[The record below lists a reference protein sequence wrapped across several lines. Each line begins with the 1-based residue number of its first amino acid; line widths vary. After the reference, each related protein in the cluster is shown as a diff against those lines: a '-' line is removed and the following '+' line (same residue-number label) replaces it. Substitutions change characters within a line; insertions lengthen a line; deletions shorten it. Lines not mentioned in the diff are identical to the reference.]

1 MGNFSET
8 DVARA
13 SREQAT
19 RPEATGHRQDADA
32 TLTRWRLI
40 LGKYAK
46 DQIAVDMHTGEQRI
60 ENALDFLYS
69 REYQGRGVREQEHDR
84 TGPRGGGLD
93 PSQLTVPRWLSEV
106 RELFPKQTVALIEK
120 HALDRYGLMEL
131 VTDPEILRRLEP
143 NFDLLKMLLT
153 FRGHLKG
160 DVLNEARRIIRTVV
174 EEIKQRLSAEVRR
187 AFSGRRN
194 RFRHSNLKM
203 AQNLDWRGTIRKN
216 LKHFDTRR
224 KQIVVEQVLFFSRI
238 QRRLPWR
245 IVLCVDQSGSM
256 AGSVIYS
263 AVMAGILSSLP
274 LIDVKLVVFDTSVVD
289 LSGNIDD
296 PVELLMSV
304 QLGGGTNIGQAMQY
318 CEQLIEDPRRSIIVL
333 ISDFCEGGSPTQLI
347 ASCRRAREAGARLL
361 GLAALDEN
369 ANPSYDVKMAE
380 TLAAVGM
387 DIAALTPK
395 HFAEWLART
404 IS

>member
-1 MGNFSET
+1 MNSTGET
-8 DVARA
+8 TFA
-13 SREQAT
+13 
-19 RPEATGHRQDADA
+19 
-32 TLTRWRLI
+32 RWRLV
-40 LGKYAK
+40 LGQYAK
-46 DQIAVDMHTGEQRI
+46 DRLDVGLSLEQQRI

-69 REYQGRGVREQEHDR
+69 REYRGRGVRGEPDR
-84 TGPRGGGLD
+84 TGPRSAGLD

-106 RELFPKQTVALIEK
+106 RELFPKETVAIIEK
-120 HALDRYGLMEL
+120 HAIDRYGLTEL

-160 DVLNEARRIIRTVV
+160 EVVNEARRVIRTVV
-174 EEIKQRLSAEVRR
+174 EEIKQRLATEVRR

-194 RFRHSNLKM
+194 RFRHSNVKM

-216 LKHFDTRR
+216 LKNFDNQRR
-224 KQIVVEQVLFFSRI
+224 QIVVDQVLFFSRI

-245 IVLCVDQSGSM
+245 VVLCVDQSGSM

-263 AVMAGILSSLP
+263 AVMAGILAGLP
-274 LIDVKLVVFDTSVVD
+274 LINVSLVVFDTSVVD
-289 LSGNIDD
+289 LSGHIDD
-296 PVELLMSV
+296 PVELLMNV

-318 CEQLIEDPRRSIIVL
+318 CEQLVEDPHRTIVVL
-333 ISDFCEGGSPTQLI
+333 ISDFCEGAPPTHLL
-347 ASCRRAREAGARLL
+347 ATCRRFQESGVKLL

-369 ANPSYDVKMAE
+369 ANPSFDTRMAE
-380 TLAAVGM
+380 MLAAAGM
-387 DIAALTPK
+387 DVAALTPK
-395 HFAEWLART
+395 HFAEWLAKT

>member
-1 MGNFSET
+1 MGLLIGSKRGPMNNPT
-8 DVARA
+8 AA
-13 SREQAT
+13 SLA
-19 RPEATGHRQDADA
+19 
-32 TLTRWRLI
+32 RWRLV
-40 LGKYAK
+40 LGKYAR
-46 DQIAVDMHTGEQRI
+46 DQIDVGMSLEQQRI
-60 ENALDFLYS
+60 ESALDFLYS
-69 REYQGRGVREQEHDR
+69 REYEGRGVRGEQGSGTGEEQDQK
-84 TGPRGGGLD
+84 GPRGAGLD

-106 RELFPKQTVALIEK
+106 RELFPKETVALIEK
-120 HALDRYGLMEL
+120 HALDRYGLTEL
-131 VTDPEILRRLEP
+131 VTDVQILRRLEP

-160 DVLNEARRIIRTVV
+160 EVLNEARRVIRSVV
-174 EEIKQRLSAEVRR
+174 EEIKRRLAAEIRR
-187 AFSGRRN
+187 AFSGRTN
-194 RFRHSNLKM
+194 RFRHSNLKI

-216 LKHFDTRR
+216 LKNFDTQR
-224 KQIVVEQVLFFSRI
+224 KQILVERVLFFSRI
-238 QRRLPWR
+238 QRHLPWR

-256 AGSVIYS
+256 ASSVIYS

-289 LSGNIDD
+289 LTGNIDD
-296 PVELLMSV
+296 PVEVLMNV

-318 CEQLIEDPRRSIIVL
+318 CEQLVEDPHRCIVVL
-333 ISDFCEGGSPTQLI
+333 ISDFCEGAAPTPLI
-347 ASCRRAREAGARLL
+347 SSCRRFRESGVKLL

-369 ANPSYDVKMAE
+369 ANPSYDVQMAE

-395 HFAEWLART
+395 HFAEWLAKT